1 VSKAVLQYY
10 KPGFILLGGQ
20 QGEKEWNKFYT
31 YWHSIVASPTEI
43 IYQERLT
50 SLESKFAGKHVE
62 AVGYVKTFWLEPYKE
77 RIVKAWVDRHLHFG
91 NIATSRQVA

>member
-1 VSKAVLQYY
+1 MNAVATWFPLSKALLCLWHVSKAVLQYY

-50 SLESKFAGKHVE
+50 SLESKFAGKYIKV
-62 AVGYVKTFWLEPYKE
+62 VGYIKIF
-77 RIVKAWVDRHLHFG
+77 
-91 NIATSRQVA
+91 